1 MILAID
7 IGNTNIVIGCC
18 ENDKILFI
26 ERLST
31 NQTATVLE
39 YAVSLKNVLELN
51 NIESNQIDGSIIS
64 SVVPSVT
71 GVVDEAIKKI
81 INKKSLIVGPGLIKQ
96 STDIHI
102 PMIK

>member
-51 NIESNQIDGSIIS
+51 NI
-64 SVVPSVT
+64 
-71 GVVDEAIKKI
+71 
-81 INKKSLIVGPGLIKQ
+81 
-96 STDIHI
+96 
-102 PMIK
+102 